1 MSGLNKD
8 INSTEKLLNVIRGRD
23 EKTFFREKKALSLSG
38 KKPAK
43 KSAISFAG
51 NLFDKKN
58 FVVGVDVGKDFIC
71 LVKTHKGNNAFL
83 DHKIIKFSPDLST
96 DSAEFKSL
104 LKSSLVPFCG
114 AVNRCEIWTKISAGE
129 VNVYFLKVPRV
140 PKNQMDNVVYWTAKK
155 EGFLDE
161 SRLIFDF
168 EIQEQIPEEDK
179 AKQSVMVYT
188 APKVEV
194 EKIRALFSDIGV
206 PLSGITT
213 VPFAMQNLFRSGWM
227 PASEEI
233 FASLFIGENYSRID
247 VYDKENLVMTRG
259 IKTGSSS
266 SMAEAIVSSVMEKT
280 GGLRLEKDEAKKIL
294 FSITPESEKLKT
306 ADGKKEFKKE
316 EILEMISP
324 VWERLARQVDLT
336 LKTSSIGSKRVEKIY
351 VLSAVSMDKSILNY
365 MSNQLGT
372 VTEFFDPFKQQKVSA
387 AEQALSAFERIL
399 LSPALGLS
407 LSCNSYTP
415 NLVFTYVEK
424 NKEQASQKFSKIA
437 LGSFVAALVI
447 CFGVLAYQGLR
458 YKELVR
464 QGEKFK
470 KELALFN
477 PLLTQETVLKASED
491 VKQQRSLARQYV
503 QRYLFLATLGE
514 ISHITPQNIRLLNC
528 KLTRGGVMPSTD
540 ASGQSKQEV
549 ADNILIEGLVFG
561 ERNALDSL
569 LGQYV
574 VTLGNSPIFGN
585 VNIQKQEIVKFN
597 NNDVMHFTL
606 NAKIG

>member
-23 EKTFFREKKALSLSG
+23 EKTFSREKKDFSLSG
-38 KKPAK
+38 KKPTK
-43 KSAISFAG
+43 KSATSFAA
-51 NLFDKKN
+51 NLFDKKT
-58 FVVGVDVGKDFIC
+58 FVVGVDIGKDFIC
-71 LVKTHKGNNAFL
+71 LVKTNKANNAFL
-83 DHKIIKFSPDLST
+83 DHKIIKYSQNLST

-104 LKSSLVPFCG
+104 LKSSLIPFCG

-129 VNVYFLKVPRV
+129 VNVYFLKVPRA
-140 PKNQMDNVVYWTAKK
+140 PKKQMDNVVYWTAKK

-168 EIQEQIPEEDK
+168 EIQEHVQEGDK
-179 AKQSVMVYT
+179 SKQSVMVYT
-188 APKVEV
+188 APKAEV
-194 EKIRALFSDIGV
+194 EKIRGIFSDIGV
-206 PLSGITT
+206 PLAGITT
-213 VPFAMQNLFRSGWM
+213 VPFAMQNLFRSDWM

-294 FSITPESEKLKT
+294 FSITPDSEKLKT

-336 LKTSSIGSKRVEKIY
+336 LKTSSIGGKRVEKIY
-351 VLSAVSMDKSILNY
+351 VLSAVSMDKSILSY
-365 MSNQLGT
+365 MSNQLST
-372 VTEFFDPFKQQKVSA
+372 VTEFFDPFRQKKISA
-387 AEQALSAFERIL
+387 TEQALNAFDRIL

-415 NLVFTYVEK
+415 NLIYTYAEK
-424 NKEQASQKFSKIA
+424 NKELASQKVGKIA
-437 LGSFVAALVI
+437 FWSFVASLII
-447 CFGVLAYQGLR
+447 CIGALAYEGLR

-470 KELALFN
+470 QELALFK
-477 PLLTQETVLKASED
+477 PLLTQEAVLKASED
-491 VKQQRSLARQYV
+491 VRQQRSLARQYV
-503 QRYLFLATLGE
+503 QKYLFYAALGE
-514 ISHITPQNIRLLNC
+514 ISHITPQNVRLLNC
-528 KLTRGGVMPSTD
+528 KFTRGSVAQSTD
-540 ASGQSKQEV
+540 ASGQVKQEV
-549 ADNILIEGLVFG
+549 ADNILVEGLVFG
-561 ERNALDSL
+561 ERSTLDSL

-574 VTLGNSPIFGN
+574 VTLGNSPIFDS
-585 VNIQKQEIVKFN
+585 VNIQKQEIIKFN
-597 NNDVMHFTL
+597 NNEVMHFTL